1 MSLCGLEQ
9 SRRLPPPSTNSPQE
23 ILIAGHGKGKSSG
36 PQQLMADLQKHMPG
50 IARRVVGTLP
60 IDEKHSTE
68 GQLLAAAAK
77 YYAAMH

>member
-1 MSLCGLEQ
+1 LCGLEQ
-9 SRRLPPPSTNSPQE
+9 LIYRRHRSINSPQE

-77 YYAAMH
+77 YYAAIH